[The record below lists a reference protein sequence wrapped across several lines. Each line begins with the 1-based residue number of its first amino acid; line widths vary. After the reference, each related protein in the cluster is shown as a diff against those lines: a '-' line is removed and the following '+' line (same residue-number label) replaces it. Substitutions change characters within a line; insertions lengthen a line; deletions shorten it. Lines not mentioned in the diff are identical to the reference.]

1 MIIGPGKAWI
11 GNIGE
16 ILFRVGGLSGASQ
29 YKWMSYVWGMSTSER
44 SSVCVHESR
53 GSGYW
58 TNANYTDSLN
68 INQLTGEWIYG
79 TVTNVKYGTGAPGQM
94 ADIYGKYVVSMSP
107 DYAKN
112 YPFYVAPD
120 APYYEYD
127 NKKTYI
133 GPATVYSKVKTDI
146 QYHYS
151 TNRSAYPD
159 NGNDG
164 NRVYEFVGE
173 ITVANGAI
181 FASGTCT
188 MNDTLN
194 IGFTPKVV
202 IIMDTSSADTCI
214 SFQNMTMLL
223 QNGNTCTKKSDA
235 GIVTNGFKAGRS
247 GSYVAIG

>member
-44 SSVCVHESR
+44 SSICVHESH
-53 GSGYW
+53 
-58 TNANYTDSLN
+58 
-68 INQLTGEWIYG
+68 G
-79 TVTNVKYGTGAPGQM
+79 TVTNVKYGTGAPDQM
-94 ADIYGKYVVSMSP
+94 SDIYGKYVVSMSP

-120 APYYEYD
+120 APYYNYD

-133 GPATVYSKVKTDI
+133 GPATVYCKVKTDI

-173 ITVANGAI
+173 TTVANGAI

-188 MNDTLN
+188 INDTLN

-223 QNGNTCTKKSDA
+223 QDNSVCRQKSDA